1 MGDAS
6 LAGAV
11 CACVVKAELTHP
23 RITGL
28 GSDTQ
33 GSWAGAAGLLT
44 KCKGQLRCPCKRYIW
59 LLLGLEKERR
69 YACGYQ
75 VAGKWDAP
83 IFFLDKKQTRMLKG
97 CAMLLSQRLANDE
110 AIDDWQLRS
119 YPSFMWGKWTG
130 RYPRAC
136 FWPNQTR

>member
-1 MGDAS
+1 M
-6 LAGAV
+6 
-11 CACVVKAELTHP
+11 
-23 RITGL
+23 
-28 GSDTQ
+28 
-33 GSWAGAAGLLT
+33 
-44 KCKGQLRCPCKRYIW
+44 
-59 LLLGLEKERR
+59 LGLEKERR

-119 YPSFMWGKWTG
+119 YPSFMWGKRTG